1 MAKDLRKEG
10 SWIVKKLDNIILWIS
25 FLVIISAFNFG
36 DYAYF
41 KLNALFIGLISFI
54 LKRQNPKSFICYLI
68 FCGAINNLVDEL
80 FFDNTK
86 VGINE
91 FFALICVPIIW
102 YLRKNERI

>member
-1 MAKDLRKEG
+1 M
-10 SWIVKKLDNIILWIS
+10 KKHLFSFILWLAFLISMLAYNILTDGYFFTFNAIYVLGIS
-25 FLVIISAFNFG
+25 FV
-36 DYAYF
+36 
-41 KLNALFIGLISFI
+41 